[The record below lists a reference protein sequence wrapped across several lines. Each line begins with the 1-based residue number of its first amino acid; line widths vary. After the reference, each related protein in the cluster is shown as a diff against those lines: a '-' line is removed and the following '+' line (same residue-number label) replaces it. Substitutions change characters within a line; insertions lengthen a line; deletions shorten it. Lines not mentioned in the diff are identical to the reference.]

1 MIETL
6 GVTILGFVVF
16 CLFLLLVGS
25 TIGAEMVYLWMRKT
39 HREDIERMVGQW
51 NANLA
56 RENRERGSRQ
66 VSHVL
71 HSDTTKV
78 TKLAEP
84 EDKLELT
91 YEDIDKIN
99 TLRADNPN
107 IDWVAIIRDRDQDR
121 EAFARRREQ
130 DKHYNRKNAEK
141 NKESGDE

>member
-1 MIETL
+1 
-6 GVTILGFVVF
+6 
-16 CLFLLLVGS
+16 
-25 TIGAEMVYLWMRKT
+25 
-39 HREDIERMVGQW
+39 MVGQW